1 MKRKGGE
8 AAGGEEGSVGGRING
23 SDRWVDVGDLQGE
36 EEMMDGWM
44 MEGEDGGEDR
54 GVDGWMSRYI
64 TYCQRICFSLQFAC
78 YG

>member
-1 MKRKGGE
+1 MGGCR
-8 AAGGEEGSVGGRING
+8 GSTGGGR
-23 SDRWVDVGDLQGE
+23 D
-36 EEMMDGWM
+36 DGWM
-44 MEGEDGGEDR
+44 KEGEDGGEDR